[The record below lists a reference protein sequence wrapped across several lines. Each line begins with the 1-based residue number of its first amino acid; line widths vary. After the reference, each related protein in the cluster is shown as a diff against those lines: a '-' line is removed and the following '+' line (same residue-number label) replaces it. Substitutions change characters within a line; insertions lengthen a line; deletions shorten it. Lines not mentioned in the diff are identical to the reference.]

1 MGDLREMVCPHK
13 SCSHEE
19 NIWLPRENNPGSDAA
34 LHPWCLNCGL
44 IKNISDDRPK
54 EFGYWMNILSRI
66 SHHFSMTQ
74 CQKRLI
80 TKELQS
86 CEEFEDLYG
95 ITGSSQKEMFVR
107 TLQKYYNLNTNT
119 IDSFLC

>member
-1 MGDLREMVCPHK
+1 MIPVK
-13 SCSHEE
+13 S
-19 NIWLPRENNPGSDAA
+19 NLGSEAS
-34 LHPWCLNCGL
+34 LHPWCVRCGL
-44 IKNISDDRPK
+44 IKNISDDKPK
-54 EFGYWMNILSRI
+54 EIGYWMNILSRI
-66 SHHFSMTQ
+66 SYQFSIAQ

-80 TKELQS
+80 AKELDS

-107 TLQKYYNLNTNT
+107 TIQKYCSLSIND